1 MNKIDNE
8 NLLYSTESFLRNFIY
23 LFMVLLGLHCCVG
36 FFLVVVCGGVSCS
49 SWTLE
54 HRLDGCGTGLVALQ
68 HVGSSQTRDR
78 THVSCIGSWILYHR
92 ATREAPRIFFRIL
105 FSRQSD

>member
-8 NLLYSTESFLRNFIY
+8 NLLYSTESFLRNFSY

-36 FFLVVVCGGVSCS
+36 FFLVVVCGGFSCS

-68 HVGSSQTRDR
+68 HVGSSQTRD
-78 THVSCIGSWILYHR
+78 
-92 ATREAPRIFFRIL
+92 
-105 FSRQSD
+105 